1 MAKISRERFKTLHNV
16 FDEFTERNIFK
27 LMGQGHF
34 EGFYSAIGMGK
45 EANVFVARKHDGTF
59 VVVKIYRLQTCD
71 FTTMYNHIKF
81 DVRYLH
87 LKKQRR
93 KVIFAWTQRE
103 FRNLLKAREA
113 GVAVPTP
120 YTFLYNILVMEMIGG
135 QEPAGKLIHQQPKH
149 PETFLSA
156 VVKNMQKLHRAG
168 LIHGD
173 LSRFNILN
181 DNERPVFI
189 DFSQTTPIESVN
201 AQELL
206 TADIKN
212 VCAYFRKLR
221 VDITEDV
228 LRKQILEE
236 DARNNE
242 VKNTKHKRKS

>member
-1 MAKISRERFKTLHNV
+1 MPKISREKFKTLHNV

-27 LMGQGHF
+27 LMGQRHF

-59 VVVKIYRLQTCD
+59 VVVKIYRLHTCD
-71 FTTMYNHIKF
+71 FNTMYNHIKF
-81 DVRYLH
+81 DARYLH

-135 QEPAGKLIHQQPKH
+135 QDPAGKLIHQQPKD
-149 PETFLSA
+149 PDAFLA
-156 VVKNMQKLHRAG
+156 TVVTNMQKVYRAG

-173 LSRFNILN
+173 LSPFNILN
-181 DNERPVFI
+181 DKERAVFI
-189 DFSQTTPIESVN
+189 DFSQATPLESAN
-201 AQELL
+201 AEELL
-206 TADIKN
+206 AADIKN
-212 VCAYFRKLR
+212 VCVYFRKLR

-228 LRKQILEE
+228 LRKKILE
-236 DARNNE
+236 NNGNG
-242 VKNTKHKRKS
+242 KGQQTKHRRKQ